1 MGTMD
6 DTHGNDD
13 VRGNDEPINDFDETN
28 GIVEGLDGD
37 DGGALD
43 PEGRQQSVLGE
54 AVKKLT
60 DPADQETDDEDGETS
75 YSEEGRP

>member
-1 MGTMD
+1 
-6 DTHGNDD
+6 
-13 VRGNDEPINDFDETN
+13 
-28 GIVEGLDGD
+28 VEGLDGD

-60 DPADQETDDEDGETS
+60 DPADQETGHEDGETS

>member
-1 MGTMD
+1 MD
-6 DTHGNDD
+6 DT
-13 VRGNDEPINDFDETN
+13 RGNDATRGTEEPIDDFDETN
-28 GIVEGLDGD
+28 GLVEGLDGD

-60 DPADQETDDEDGETS
+60 DPADQETGHEDGETS